1 MVIMK
6 KSEEAIKK
14 FITSVSPN
22 NLGLTPGINPIK
34 ICISPNR
41 VNKNPIPADI
51 HAIQSDNFSFV
62 FIVLSICSAK
72 INKFLLINV

>member
-22 NLGLTPGINPIK
+22 NLGFTPGINPIK

-51 HAIQSDNFSFV
+51 HAIQPDNFIIV
-62 FIVLSICSAK
+62 LIVLSICAAK
-72 INKFLLINV
+72 VNNIFL